1 MKLRFAFHSPKG
13 ERGVG
18 KAIVGWTW
26 ILGCFYNWKVLKYN
40 FSHVEVWLPDKNG
53 RFWDIETCG
62 SELIG
67 FLGGKPYYYPQF
79 KGSPTYLGQCF
90 SSTTRGVYNGV
101 RFAPAS
107 EIIGKHPERWS
118 YIECDVDAERLE
130 VALDEATLRVGMK
143 YDFWAL
149 FGFFNPLPLIGN
161 LVKMV
166 LRIKKMPVR
175 DNIEWYCSEICNWFG
190 ALCRV
195 VKRFFRI
202 SPRRFCYVLAKAWH
216 EPRKV

>member
-1 MKLRFAFHSPKG
+1 MKLRFAFHNPKG

-40 FSHVEVWLPDKNG
+40 FSHVEVWLPDKNNC
-53 RFWDIETCG
+53 FKWSLPI
-62 SELIG
+62 SAAIG
-67 FLGGKPYYYPQF
+67 LPDNCFR
-79 KGSPTYLGQCF
+79 GQCF

-101 RFAPAS
+101 RFAPAH
-107 EIIGKHPERWS
+107 EVIGKHPERWS
-118 YIECDVDAERLE
+118 YIEVDVDPERLE
-130 VALDEATLRVGMK
+130 VVLDEATLRVGLK

-149 FGFFNPLPLIGN
+149 FGFFNPFA
-161 LVKMV
+161 VQDSE
-166 LRIKKMPVR
+166 R
-175 DNIEWYCSEICNWFG
+175 WYCSEICNWFG

-195 VKRFFRI
+195 CKREKRI

-216 EPRKV
+216 EPKELV